1 LEAGTSAVREQR
13 HHHVP
18 GVVPV
23 ARVLR
28 TGVAQ
33 PGDNP
38 AFGGQPDYSAS
49 LVADSPPS
57 APASATAA
65 GTSTPSAAPS
75 AGSGSSSACGATTCS
90 TRVSGSTWSVVP
102 LG

>member
-49 LVADSPPS
+49 LVADSP
-57 APASATAA
+57 ASATAA

-102 LG
+102 LGSVR